1 MTETCCRAASAA
13 RIDPASRRPIQR
25 VLKIGGCQSTVCV
38 HGPTLILQWP
48 ERRLETRRFLGRRPE
63 FLAPCRT
70 VVILRHDA
78 RFHQIR
84 WRRPVGGDLPRRLSA
99 VARAADVATPP
110 AGGLRLGWLGLTE
123 GKAPGHKP
131 GHLGRRF
138 RLRHQPPDR
147 AEEGLTSWPM

>member
-38 HGPTLILQWP
+38 HGPTLIKQWP

-70 VVILRHDA
+70 VIIKDTPSFKQSPERQA
-78 RFHQIR
+78 SIYPPTHQ
-84 WRRPVGGDLPRRLSA
+84 VLS
-99 VARAADVATPP
+99 RCPPGPIAATI
-110 AGGLRLGWLGLTE
+110 G
-123 GKAPGHKP
+123 
-131 GHLGRRF
+131 
-138 RLRHQPPDR
+138 
-147 AEEGLTSWPM
+147 